1 MVRGK
6 LFAAVLGGVAI
17 AAVACGGSDA
27 GGGSSAP
34 PATVAGSDAGGGDR
48 DAASSSDDGGAGL
61 DSGAPGEDAGP
72 DPVFASKLYVLPQTS
87 YPVTKIGD
95 AIEALLAARPT
106 LDNVIVFVHGRACG
120 GGGEPDKSLGS
131 VVPEMESDYGAGV
144 VMFYWPGSDKGC
156 PLGFPEDE
164 SRAAGPALRA
174 MLQRMNAHMASHPG
188 TRAKIKTSLLTHSM
202 GNIVLEE
209 ALATKTGLAPSLFDD
224 VVLSSSATALAAH
237 AAWLSRLDFATD
249 VYVTVNGGDSV
260 LLAAGTGRGVR
271 LGRDL
276 GTETLTP
283 RAAYVD
289 FTAAGVNHQYYV
301 SSGQKGQHMRDFY
314 QAVLNG
320 RPYDLAGSPAI
331 TKRTV
336 RDGATVH
343 TFDGK

>member
-1 MVRGK
+1 MT
-6 LFAAVLGGVAI
+6 
-17 AAVACGGSDA
+17 
-27 GGGSSAP
+27 P
-34 PATVAGSDAGGGDR
+34 
-48 DAASSSDDGGAGL
+48 DGGAEL
-61 DSGAPGEDAGP
+61 DGALPMADGGAESGSGGPGEDAGP

-95 AIEALLAARPT
+95 AIEALVAARPT

-131 VVPEMESDYGAGV
+131 VVPEMESDYSAGV
-144 VMFYWPGSDKGC
+144 VMFFWPGSDKGC

-174 MLQRMNAHMASHPG
+174 MLARLDAHMASHPA
-188 TRAKIKTSLLTHSM
+188 TRAKLKLSLLTHSM

-209 ALATKTGLAPSLFDD
+209 ALATKTGLAPALFDD
-224 VVLSSSATALAAH
+224 VVLNSSATALAKH
-237 AAWLSRLDFATD
+237 ATWLARLDFATD
-249 VYVTVNGGDSV
+249 VYVTVNGGDDV

-276 GTETLTP
+276 GAETLTP

-289 FTAAGVNHQYYV
+289 FTAANVNHQYYV

-320 RPYDLAGSPAI
+320 RRYDLAGSTAI
-331 TKRTV
+331 TKRTI